1 MLGEPPERAAWSQV
15 VAMRLIVGLGN
26 PGPKYHLTPH
36 NLGFL
41 TIDCLARQEGIR
53 VNRPEAQSL
62 VGRGE
67 IAGRPVVLAK
77 PLSFMNLSGGPV
89 RALLAKYEASPEQLM
104 VIYDDLA
111 LPWKSLRVRE
121 RGSAGGHNGLD
132 SVIKALQTTE
142 FERLRLG
149 VGPGQPVGD
158 GAVYVLRPLSREW
171 QQELDELLERA
182 ADAVRL
188 VLSDGA
194 AKAMTVFNRRAGGS
208 IVEEQ

>member
-1 MLGEPPERAAWSQV
+1 
-15 VAMRLIVGLGN
+15 MRLIVGLGN

-53 VNRPEAQSL
+53 VNRPEVQSL

-67 IAGRPVVLAK
+67 IAGQPVVLAK

-111 LPWKSLRVRE
+111 LPWKSLRIRQ
-121 RGSAGGHNGLD
+121 RGSAGGHNGLE
-132 SVIKALQTTE
+132 SVIQALQTTE

-149 VGPGQPVGD
+149 VGPGRPVGD